1 MAEDNDDK
9 TEDPS
14 GRKLDEAKDR
24 GQLGMSMDF
33 NSSVVLLAGV
43 AAIAI
48 FGADFTQASLGLMR
62 EVFGNLRNVAEPTDQ
77 WFFFLSAHVLKEMFD
92 MLWPILLVLLGAGL
106 AVNLVQVGINFTTK
120 PLEFDLSKVF
130 SWSAIT
136 QIFSRQAWIELLK
149 GIAKMVVIS
158 WVAYD
163 CIAKRFDD
171 ILASTDMDLNAIIR
185 LILDISWEMLWKVVL
200 LLLILG
206 FADWIYQKRKTFNDL
221 KMTKQEAKD
230 ENKNTM
236 GDPQVIQARKRAMY
250 KMHQKF
256 MMHEVPKAT
265 VVITNPTFIAIAI
278 RYDRGKDQVPI
289 VVGKGK
295 RLIAEHIRNIAKE
308 HNIPIVENKALAR
321 GMYDHIE
328 VGQEVP
334 QEFFTSV
341 AEVLAYVFNMDQRKA
356 AYT

>member
-1 MAEDNDDK
+1 MAEDADDK

-24 GQLGMSMDF
+24 GQLGQSMDL
-33 NSSVVLLAGV
+33 NSAVILLAGI

-48 FGADFTQASLGLMR
+48 FGAQFTQIAEDMMR
-62 EVFGNLRNVAEPTDQ
+62 EIFGNLRNVAEPTDQ
-77 WFFFLSAHVLKEMFD
+77 WFVFLSTHVLQEAFN
-92 MLWPILLVLLGAGL
+92 MLWPILLVLLVAGIV
-106 AVNLVQVGINFTTK
+106 VNVLQVGISFTTK
-120 PLEFDLSKVF
+120 PLEFDLSKLF
-130 SWSAIT
+130 NWKALT
-136 QIFSRQAWIELLK
+136 QIFTRQAWIELLK
-149 GIAKMVVIS
+149 GLAKMFVIS

-163 CIAKRFDD
+163 CIAKRYHD
-171 ILASTDMDLNAIIR
+171 ILTSSDMDIQAMVR

-206 FADWIYQKRKTFNDL
+206 IADSVYNKRKTFNEL

-236 GDPQVIQARKRAMY
+236 GDPQVIMARKRAMY
-250 KMHQKF
+250 KMHKKF

-278 RYDRGKDQVPI
+278 RYNRNTDQVPI

-295 RLIAEHIRNIAKE
+295 RLIAENIRKIATE

-321 GMYDHIE
+321 AMYDQVHE
-328 VGQEVP
+328 GQEIP
-334 QEFFTSV
+334 QEYFTGV
-341 AEVLAYVFNMDQRKA
+341 AEILAYVFNMDQRKA
-356 AYT
+356 AFT